1 MSFEKGD
8 RVIHN
13 PMTWISPDHRATGG
27 RSGTFV
33 AGPGVHETV
42 PGNSLVIG
50 DEYAA
55 VQFDDAVPGQAQ
67 VVRLDALAPETS
79 DQRAEFEKSLLD
91 LLIGYTGSW
100 SQADDILQ
108 GLMNQGPLGRVLAQV
123 EEWERSAA
131 RPLDNPMLNWQARHA
146 AQIRAALRG
155 GE

>member
-1 MSFEKGD
+1 MSFQQGD

-13 PMTWISPDHRATGG
+13 PMRWISPDHRATGG

-50 DEYAA
+50 DEFA
-55 VQFDDAVPGQAQ
+55 VVRFDDGIGAT

-79 DQRAEFEKSLLD
+79 DQRAEFEDSLLD
-91 LLIGYTGSW
+91 LLIGYTGSR
-100 SQADDILQ
+100 SQASDIVR
-108 GLMNQGPLGRVLAQV
+108 GLMEGALGRVIAQV
-123 EEWERSAA
+123 EEWETLAA
-131 RPLDNPMLNWQARHA
+131 RPLKNPACDWAATHA
-146 AQIRAALRG
+146 AQIRTALRG